1 VIGRTGPKL
10 KRAEAEPTG
19 GRATYD
25 LTLFVSG
32 ASALS
37 AHAIA
42 DARQVCDLHLN
53 GRYHLAVVDVHADP
67 TALVGRSVVA
77 VPTLVRNRPRPERKV
92 VGDLSDAARVLLALD
107 IPMAGA
113 GYDAT

>member
-1 VIGRTGPKL
+1 MTWRAGARL
-10 KRAEAEPTG
+10 KRSEAERKG
-19 GRATYD
+19 GRAFYD

-42 DARQVCDLHLN
+42 DVRQLFDLHLD
-53 GRYHLAVVDVHADP
+53 GRYHLTVVDVHGDP
-67 TALVGRSVVA
+67 TALVGSSVVA

-92 VGDLSDAARVLLALD
+92 VGDLSDATKVLLALD
-107 IPMAGA
+107 IPIAGN
-113 GYDAT
+113 GSAT